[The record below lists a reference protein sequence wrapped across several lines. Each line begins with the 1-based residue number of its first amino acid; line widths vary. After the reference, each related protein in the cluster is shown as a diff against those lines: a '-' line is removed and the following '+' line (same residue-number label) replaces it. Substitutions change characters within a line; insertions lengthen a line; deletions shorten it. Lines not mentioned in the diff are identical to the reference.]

1 MSTHGSVASLRSAHS
16 QARALHASNPKPTAT
31 SIDRKRGSTPSSA
44 TPRGERAIRLSKR
57 RKRLDTSSDD
67 EQSPEVREYMNTQT
81 LHIARMSRD
90 VHTARVQYHRLR
102 MRELEMKRS
111 FVEDELE
118 ESQAS
123 LSRVERQIGQIR
135 KRLYDSG
142 CAASVDQSR
151 QQWTGLF
158 NSSPLA
164 TFAFDEPEAESSYQG
179 SEPGSQTLQVPSGP
193 EALAAMA
200 RVLRTFP
207 ADLASFHTT
216 VQMACLIT
224 SWEPLAFGSRHSTG
238 LGFQVLDVAEVAA
251 CAVLGLPA
259 LLVMLLVT
267 GVISGGLPPILRRIT
282 ARRPR
287 QGEHSLMRD
296 QTLGGFLDQAE
307 FGDPPR
313 QPLQVDAFFAPGM
326 GPSIASSTVSTPGGA
341 FLAPIEYTGPSIE
354 VPESH
359 YGRLVSAD
367 MPPRPTFSS
376 RSLALSTRST
386 HSVLDGASED
396 RVRKSSLSIADKRNF
411 ERAFDL
417 AIQGVIRT
425 LGWGNSGRIDETTR
439 ECLSQA
445 CCESNHRSS
454 FLYSGRGYRLAELL
468 EFSETDWSDDLRRL
482 FGEQRH
488 TFRSKMMQTA
498 APFANKY
505 GMSGR
510 VGPQGVLPPAG
521 KAAAAAR
528 LCEDMIND
536 ENWELYY
543 LHNRAGTAGNG
554 NILFANPIFLEYH
567 LQFWYRHPMS
577 PLRRLRL
584 DSDTMWATTPIR
596 LLASSATAL
605 ACALRRAARGVEA
618 GSSADA
624 SLRYSVEAYAPME
637 ARVIN
642 GMNQVLEGSGTAA
655 VSRHG
660 LENMP
665 FDLHRRGLELLSKTQ
680 TPRSPHFYI
689 PSFEQLLSLTGAQP
703 FTEAQGETQFLP
715 RETQEVVGASVR
727 GQALAFEAT
736 QGLAP
741 YRDESKGA
749 LEGWVPAGFGDR
761 SAAFHSFVELVR
773 GLSPRELTPVLAP
786 VSPRVKLWFALLMGS
801 GGGEPS
807 DAFERQRVLDKRRE
821 LWRYHC
827 ILVFQ

>member
-1 MSTHGSVASLRSAHS
+1 MSGSIPPTHIMLIVPADPDRQSLVTHRASLF
-16 QARALHASNPKPTAT
+16 K
-31 SIDRKRGSTPSSA
+31 
-44 TPRGERAIRLSKR
+44 
-57 RKRLDTSSDD
+57 
-67 EQSPEVREYMNTQT
+67 
-81 LHIARMSRD
+81 
-90 VHTARVQYHRLR
+90 
-102 MRELEMKRS
+102 
-111 FVEDELE
+111 
-118 ESQAS
+118 
-123 LSRVERQIGQIR
+123 
-135 KRLYDSG
+135 
-142 CAASVDQSR
+142 
-151 QQWTGLF
+151 WTR
-158 NSSPLA
+158 SSP
-164 TFAFDEPEAESSYQG
+164 
-179 SEPGSQTLQVPSGP
+179 
-193 EALAAMA
+193 
-200 RVLRTFP
+200 P
-207 ADLASFHTT
+207 AWA
-216 VQMACLIT
+216 
-224 SWEPLAFGSRHSTG
+224 PL
-238 LGFQVLDVAEVAA
+238 L
-251 CAVLGLPA
+251 LPA
-259 LLVMLLVT
+259 LFQRLVARFWRQSNTPVQYR
-267 GVISGGLPPILRRIT
+267 GARKSLR
-282 ARRPR
+282 
-287 QGEHSLMRD
+287 
-296 QTLGGFLDQAE
+296 TLG
-307 FGDPPR
+307 FGGH
-313 QPLQVDAFFAPGM
+313 A
-326 GPSIASSTVSTPGGA
+326 
-341 FLAPIEYTGPSIE
+341 
-354 VPESH
+354 
-359 YGRLVSAD
+359 
-367 MPPRPTFSS
+367 PRPTFSS

-386 HSVLDGASED
+386 HSVPRWRFGRQGPKEQPFNCWTREILNAPLTSPFKASS
-396 RVRKSSLSIADKRNF
+396 VSLG
-411 ERAFDL
+411 L
-417 AIQGVIRT
+417 
-425 LGWGNSGRIDETTR
+425 GNSGRIDETTR

-445 CCESNHRSS
+445 CCEATT
-454 FLYSGRGYRLAELL
+454 GYRLAELL

-543 LHNRAGTAGNG
+543 LHNRAGTAGN
-554 NILFANPIFLEYH
+554 A
-567 LQFWYRHPMS
+567 S
-577 PLRRLRL
+577 DVALRRLRL
-584 DSDTMWATTPIR
+584 DSDTMWGHNSHSPPR
-596 LLASSATAL
+596 LFRNCFGLCPSPCSAW
-605 ACALRRAARGVEA
+605 RGS